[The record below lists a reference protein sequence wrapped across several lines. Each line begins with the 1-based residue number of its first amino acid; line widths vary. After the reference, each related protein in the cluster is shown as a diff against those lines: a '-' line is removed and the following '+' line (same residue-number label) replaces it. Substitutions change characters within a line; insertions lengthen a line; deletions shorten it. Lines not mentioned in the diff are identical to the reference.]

1 MLSGPSFR
9 PAFVFIINSLILYG
23 FPLTSF
29 HSVEAS
35 RSAFTWFYTLVCT
48 VVEKYHEMY
57 LFVIIHIFNTHL
69 AINLFYLHNLKK

>member
-35 RSAFTWFYTLVCT
+35 LSAFTRFYTLVCT

-57 LFVIIHIFNTHL
+57 LFVIIHIFSTHL
-69 AINLFYLHNLKK
+69 AINLLYLHNLKK